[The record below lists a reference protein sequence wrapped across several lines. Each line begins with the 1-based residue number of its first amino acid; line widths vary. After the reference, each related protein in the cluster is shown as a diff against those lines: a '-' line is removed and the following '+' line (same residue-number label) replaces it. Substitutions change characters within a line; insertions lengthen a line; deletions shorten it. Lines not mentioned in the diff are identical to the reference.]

1 MTDGLGIIQ
10 RPTRLRCDGRMMNDL
25 TGTEPAVTTV
35 AAAGTGLTAGVYL
48 AFAVMVMPALTHADP
63 ASALAAMQRI
73 NTLAQRSVFG
83 LVFAAAAIGSA
94 WVLAA
99 PWFDAGD
106 RQAWPTIGAVL
117 SLTAFLITAGVNLP
131 RNRRMT
137 ALDPGSPG
145 RPRALAD
152 DLGAVAQGHHRARR
166 VRHARPG
173 GLSDVTAR

>member
-1 MTDGLGIIQ
+1 
-10 RPTRLRCDGRMMNDL
+10 MNDL

-137 ALDPGSPG
+137 ALDPGSP
-145 RPRALAD
+145 A
-152 DLGAVAQGHHRARR
+152 DLGTWRTISGQWRKANTVRAGCATLGLVAF
-166 VRHARPG
+166 
-173 GLSDVTAR
+173 LM